1 MEDESLGSGGAL
13 PEGESLGSGGALL
26 EDESL
31 GSGGAVLQ
39 GAAAANLLQLLEQV
53 GSTPADQQLKH
64 PDIVSLLSH
73 PAAAGPDY
81 NPPPSGSKSRSA
93 RAWMLLADGALASLS
108 ASSGYGPAAG
118 RARLILPLPRYG
130 GEKGV

>member
-1 MEDESLGSGGAL
+1 
-13 PEGESLGSGGALL
+13 GSGGALL
-26 EDESL
+26 P
-31 GSGGAVLQ
+31 

-53 GSTPADQQLKH
+53 GCTPADQQLKH

-73 PAAAGPDY
+73 PAAAGPAC
-81 NPPPSGSKSRSA
+81 PPPSSGSEFRSA
-93 RAWMLLADGALASLS
+93 RAWMLLADSTLASLS

-130 GEKGV
+130 G